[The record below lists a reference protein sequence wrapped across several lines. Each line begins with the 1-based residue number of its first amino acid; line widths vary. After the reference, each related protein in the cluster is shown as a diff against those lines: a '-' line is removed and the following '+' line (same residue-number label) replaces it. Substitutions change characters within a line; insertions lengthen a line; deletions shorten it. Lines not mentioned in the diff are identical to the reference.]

1 MERHT
6 LSMVFPDMDQDQF
19 EDLKESI
26 RQNGQRDPIA
36 TYEGQILD
44 GWHRYR
50 CCQELGIEPDTF
62 EFEGDPVAFVLDK
75 NLKRRHLSEGQRA
88 MMVVQISVITS
99 KNKYSRRDLTQ
110 EKMADIAGT
119 SRATVAR
126 AVSIDDEDLAKEV
139 IRGSKTLAQAM
150 KASAK
155 PAKQKPAKKKPA
167 DELELLQENYRVL
180 RKQYEEL
187 ESNYEVL
194 AENNKILV
202 ALRDN
207 EHFSLLKKLEFEKKV
222 LQESADRWQSEAA
235 ELKKQVA
242 YWRRR
247 AGPA

>member
-1 MERHT
+1 
-6 LSMVFPDMDQDQF
+6 
-19 EDLKESI
+19 
-26 RQNGQRDPIA
+26 
-36 TYEGQILD
+36 
-44 GWHRYR
+44 
-50 CCQELGIEPDTF
+50 
-62 EFEGDPVAFVLDK
+62 
-75 NLKRRHLSEGQRA
+75 
-88 MMVVQISVITS
+88 MVVQISVITS
-99 KNKYSRRDLTQ
+99 KNKYSKRDITQ
-110 EKMADIAGT
+110 EKMAEIAGT

-126 AVSIDDEDLAKEV
+126 AASIDDEDMVREV

-180 RKQYEEL
+180 REQYDEL

-194 AENNKILV
+194 AEDNKVLV

-242 YWRRR
+242 YRDWEKIGR
-247 AGPA
+247 AHV

>member
-1 MERHT
+1 MERHA
-6 LSMVFPDMDQDQF
+6 LSGVFPDMDQDQF

-36 TYEGQILD
+36 IYEGQILD

-50 CCQELGIEPDTF
+50 CCQELGIEAATF
-62 EFEGDPVAFVLDK
+62 EFAGDPVAFVLDK
-75 NLKRRHLSEGQRA
+75 NVKRRHLSEGQRA

-99 KNKYSRRDLTQ
+99 KDKYLKRDMTQ
-110 EKMADIAGT
+110 GQMAEIAGT

-126 AVSIDDEDLAKEV
+126 AVSIDDENLVKEV

-150 KASAK
+150 RAST
-155 PAKQKPAKKKPA
+155 PAKPAKKKPA
-167 DELELLQENYRVL
+167 NELELLQEKYEVL
-180 RKQYEEL
+180 RKQYEEM

-194 AENNKILV
+194 AEDNKILV

-207 EHFSLLKKLEFEKKV
+207 EHFDLLKKLEFEKKV

-235 ELKKQVA
+235 ELKRQVV

-247 AGPA
+247 AGPT